1 MIIPPPVKYPT
12 PYGGRLEWQL
22 PGGNKLIAHLK
33 DKAKIR
39 HRKRWS
45 QVNKTNNTEVPK
57 SFRIQIP
64 KLKLLTKKIIKVQV
78 LKKNVYCKFKML
90 FYEFQVMYM
99 YYFLAHKLMNIPK
112 KTKSQRRVIAENTFL
127 LALDGDVDFQPKAV
141 QLLVDRM
148 KKNPTVGAACG
159 RIHPIGSGTF

>member
-78 LKKNVYCKFKML
+78 LKKMFIVNSKCCLTNFRSCTCT
-90 FYEFQVMYM
+90 
-99 YYFLAHKLMNIPK
+99 I
-112 KTKSQRRVIAENTFL
+112 SW
-127 LALDGDVDFQPKAV
+127 
-141 QLLVDRM
+141 
-148 KKNPTVGAACG
+148 
-159 RIHPIGSGTF
+159 PISL

>member
-45 QVNKTNNTEVPK
+45 QVSSRRYSKYVSRTDLF
-57 SFRIQIP
+57 SFLI
-64 KLKLLTKKIIKVQV
+64 T
-78 LKKNVYCKFKML
+78 FK
-90 FYEFQVMYM
+90 
-99 YYFLAHKLMNIPK
+99 
-112 KTKSQRRVIAENTFL
+112 
-127 LALDGDVDFQPKAV
+127 
-141 QLLVDRM
+141 
-148 KKNPTVGAACG
+148 
-159 RIHPIGSGTF
+159 